1 MQDPGK
7 DLNHVHAKD
16 DNKPSTF
23 LCTLD
28 AIEEPG
34 SLGFDLDGDEGGLFV
49 VRHDSCVFAYRN
61 RCPHTGAPLDWS
73 PDQFLDP
80 DGALIQCAMHGAL
93 FSIDTGEC
101 LHGPCVGASLEP
113 LPIQVI
119 DEQVHLVE
127 PGISN
132 EE

>member
-1 MQDPGK
+1 MQNLEKHLHNVD
-7 DLNHVHAKD
+7 AKD
-16 DNKPSTF
+16 DKPSTF
-23 LCTLD
+23 LCNLD
-28 AIEEPG
+28 ALEEPG
-34 SLGFDLDGDEGGLFV
+34 SLGFELDGDDGGLFV
-49 VRHDSCVFAYRN
+49 VRHDSGIFAYRN
-61 RCPHTGAPLDWS
+61 SCPHTGAPLDWL

-119 DEQVHLVE
+119 DKQVHLVE
-127 PGISN
+127 IGTAS